1 MLETSALLARYLCNL
16 TLINL
21 FGPKF
26 LYTREKLLSLVEILK
41 LSLYTKSKISSLMVD
56 DC

>member
-1 MLETSALLARYLCNL
+1 MLETSALFARYLCNL

-21 FGPKF
+21 FGTKF
-26 LYTREKLLSLVEILK
+26 LYIREKLLSLVEILK
-41 LSLYTKSKISSLMVD
+41 LSQYTKSKISSLMVD